1 MYHTFIELLVCYIL
15 CLVRTKVLSDF
26 PFQCID
32 QNEYVEII
40 LCFPIEAGWLIVVK
54 MWENW
59 SYSWNFKGLILYFQ
73 AWMLRYL
80 AMIKIISIF
89 FYHYNILWYVL
100 WLKLVLTFNS
110 QEITC
115 CEVHNNKRLCD
126 NGSGMQRADRGLSHP
141 SCTQLHPQFV
151 YLSCLQTQ
159 ALSCTM
165 WEPESEFTVVELGWW
180 VDGFPVGLGQ
190 ALQWVQWSKGH
201 FALPVHREIALTPR
215 AFIHI
220 IAKPVIDEGH
230 NLCFVNIVLSM

>member
-73 AWMLRYL
+73 AWMLRYI

-110 QEITC
+110 QEITR

-159 ALSCTM
+159 LGIVLYYVRARIGIHGGWTWL
-165 WEPESEFTVVELGWW
+165 VGWW
-180 VDGFPVGLGQ
+180 ISSRPRPSSPMSSMIEGSLCLACPLWDSFDPQ
-190 ALQWVQWSKGH
+190 SIYPYNCQTC
-201 FALPVHREIALTPR
+201 HRWRTQ
-215 AFIHI
+215 
-220 IAKPVIDEGH
+220 
-230 NLCFVNIVLSM
+230 SMFC